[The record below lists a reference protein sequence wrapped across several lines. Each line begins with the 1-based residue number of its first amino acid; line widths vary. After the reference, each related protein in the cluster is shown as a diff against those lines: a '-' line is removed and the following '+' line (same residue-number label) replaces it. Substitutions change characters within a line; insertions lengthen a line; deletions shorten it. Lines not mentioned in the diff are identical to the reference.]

1 VRAFPT
7 NVAFRKSWRT
17 YQQRVLDGLD
27 NYLQE
32 NSLHVVAAPGSGKTV
47 LGLEVVRRLNKPTL
61 ILSPSL
67 TIRDQWIDR
76 FISLFIPSG
85 ASRPRWITTD
95 IRHPEFLTVATYQAL
110 HCALVG
116 SEGIEDDDNGEADS
130 NHAKAPVLCEDGAP
144 RTHGAAAEL
153 IEALSTARVK
163 TVVVDEAHHLRSE
176 WWRTLTAVIRA
187 LDSPTVVALTAT
199 PPYDVLPSEW
209 ERYEELCGPVSAE
222 ISAPELVATGDLCAH
237 QDYVYF
243 STPSEQ
249 ERHDLD
255 EFRKDVESLVGEL
268 GANQE
273 FVNLLAAHPWICKPH
288 DHLEEILTEADYF
301 SSILIFLN
309 HVGHVPSQDLLE
321 ILGTSGQALPA
332 LNLPWLEVLLTGC
345 LKDELE
351 TDPQHSATLRKLRH
365 HLHEIG
371 AIEHGRVTL
380 QHPHRLAKILSGS
393 TTKLDSIVEIVKLE
407 AASMGSGLRAVVL
420 GDFIRKLEMP
430 RNHDEVRPL
439 EEVGI
444 VPIFEALRR
453 AGLAKLNLGVLTGS
467 LIILPKSCE
476 SAVCTIAVS
485 KGMSP
490 DTIRFVPL
498 AYDERYCTAE
508 IGSSDEHGAVQLVT
522 QLFTEGGIHVLVG
535 TKSLLGEGWDAPAI
549 NCLILASVVGTFM
562 LSNQMRGRAIRS
574 LPGHP
579 EKTANVW
586 HLVCVETSDEAGE
599 DFVNLERRFKAFA
612 GVATS
617 EDMIES
623 GIRRLDLGEPPFDSE
638 RIRQIN
644 ARMARQAADRAG
656 LRHKWKVC
664 LGHGTGMVE
673 GLRAPETSLP
683 RGFVFSNTLKALM
696 LQGLCI
702 GGLILWEFL
711 PRTLQFARSWQQ
723 FWIAVGF
730 VFLFATIFFLPPCL
744 KALWLF
750 IRHGSIESSLQ
761 QVGLAVARTLAST
774 GAIKTPF
781 SDLRVYCFP
790 REMGTAFCWLSRG
803 TTEEATLFVR
813 ALREVLGAVENP
825 RYLLARQSRFA
836 WWARRDFHPVP
847 DVIGKKKEHANYFEK
862 MWKRYVG
869 PASLVFTRTI
879 EGRRTLLVART
890 ASLASA
896 FQKKSER
903 LSTWR

>member
-1 VRAFPT
+1 VRAFPS
-7 NVAFRKSWRT
+7 NVEFRKTWRA
-17 YQQRVLDGLD
+17 YQERVLDGLD
-27 NYLQE
+27 NYLE
-32 NSLHVVAAPGSGKTV
+32 DDCLHVVAAPGSGKTV

-95 IRHPEFLTVATYQAL
+95 IRHPGFLTVATYQAL

-116 SEGIEDDDNGEADS
+116 HEGIEEDDDGEGDS
-130 NHAKAPVLCEDGAP
+130 SGVTAPVPCEDIAP
-144 RTHGAAAEL
+144 RAHGAAAEL
-153 IEALSTARVK
+153 IEALSAAKVK
-163 TVVVDEAHHLRSE
+163 TIVVDEAHHLRTE
-176 WWRTLTAVIRA
+176 WWRTLTAVIHS

-222 ISAPELVATGDLCAH
+222 ISVPELVATGDLCPH
-237 QDYVYF
+237 QDYIYF
-243 STPSEQ
+243 SSPSEQ
-249 ERHDLD
+249 ERRDLD
-255 EFRKDVESLVGEL
+255 EFRKAVGSLVGDL

-273 FVNLLAAHPWICKPH
+273 FVNLLAAHPWVCKPH

-321 ILGTSGQALPA
+321 ILGTSGQTLPA
-332 LNLPWLEVLLTGC
+332 LNLPWLEVLLNGC

-371 AIEHGRVTL
+371 AIEHNRVTL
-380 QHPHRLAKILSGS
+380 QHPHRLARILSGS
-393 TTKLDSIVEIVKLE
+393 TSKLDSIVEIVKLE
-407 AASMGSGLRAVVL
+407 AASMGTGLRAVVL
-420 GDFIRKLEMP
+420 GDFIRKLELP
-430 RNHDEVRPL
+430 RNHDEVKPL
-439 EEVGI
+439 EELGI

-453 AGLAKLNLGVLTGS
+453 AGLPKLNLGVLTGS

-476 SAVCTIAVS
+476 SSVCTIAAS
-485 KGMSP
+485 RGMSP
-490 DTIRFVPL
+490 DAIRFVPL
-498 AYDERYCTAE
+498 AFDERYCTVE
-508 IGSSDEHGAVQLVT
+508 VGSSDEHGAVQLVT
-522 QLFTEGGIHVLVG
+522 QLFTEGGINVLVG

-549 NCLILASVVGTFM
+549 NCLILASVVGSFM

-574 LPGHP
+574 LPGYP

-586 HLVCVETSDEAGE
+586 HLVCVETSDEPGE
-599 DFVNLERRFKAFA
+599 DFANLERRFKAFA
-612 GVATS
+612 GVAVS
-617 EDMIES
+617 ADVIES

-656 LRHKWKVC
+656 LRQKWKVC

-673 GLRAPETSLP
+673 GFRAPETSLP

-696 LQGLCI
+696 LQGLCL
-702 GGLILWEFL
+702 GGVILSNVL
-711 PRTLQFARSWQQ
+711 SRVVPLASSTHH
-723 FWIAVGF
+723 FWTWLAFG
-730 VFLFATIFFLPPCL
+730 FLFAGFFFLPPCL
-744 KALWLF
+744 KAIWLF
-750 IRHGSIESSLQ
+750 IRHGTVESSLR
-761 QVGLAVARTLAST
+761 QVGLAVASTLASS

-813 ALREVLGAVENP
+813 ALREVLGVVENP
-825 RYLLARQSRFA
+825 RYLLVRQSRFA

-862 MWKRYVG
+862 MWNRYVG

-879 EGRRTLLVART
+879 EGRRTLLIART
-890 ASLASA
+890 DSLASA